1 MWAGSHK
8 RHAWAISVE
17 PDVLAKLSSAAR
29 QLPTSTILTPFS
41 FGCTHEYGR
50 PFCRVRMVGEL
61 LAMPLAQGAEVS
73 SNVPKRIMEPGNETR
88 SDWQ

>member
-1 MWAGSHK
+1 M
-8 RHAWAISVE
+8 E
-17 PDVLAKLSSAAR
+17 
-29 QLPTSTILTPFS
+29 
-41 FGCTHEYGR
+41 R
-50 PFCRVRMVGEL
+50 PFCRVRMIGVI